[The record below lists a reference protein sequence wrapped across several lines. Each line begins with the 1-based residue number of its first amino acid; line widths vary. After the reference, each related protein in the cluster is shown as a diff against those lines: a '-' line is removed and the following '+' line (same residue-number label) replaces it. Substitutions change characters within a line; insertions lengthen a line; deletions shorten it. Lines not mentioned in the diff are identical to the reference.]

1 MTTEKQTVLEKV
13 SEIDCFLGKLQF
25 LQHETL
31 TTKFTPGPNC
41 LKPFYVEPS
50 LPLLNRPHPIN
61 LIEPLRIP
69 PFECVHHAMSVFAR
83 SVACGERSDA
93 GLSAAFSDN
102 LIPPHQG
109 GGPSAAGL
117 QLVRGTSS
125 DFEFLPR
132 RPAVADSPGGLN
144 PPAAPMLTLII
155 GLSESC

>member
-1 MTTEKQTVLEKV
+1 MSKKV
-13 SEIDCFLGKLQF
+13 SEIDCFLGKWQF

-31 TTKFTPGPNC
+31 TTKFTSQSNC
-41 LKPFYVEPS
+41 RQPFYGVPS
-50 LPLLNRPHPIN
+50 LPPLNRPHPIN

-83 SVACGERSDA
+83 PLRVESAAIPGCR
-93 GLSAAFSDN
+93 AAFSN

-109 GGPSAAGL
+109 GGPSEASR

-132 RPAVADSPGGLN
+132 RPAVADSPAGLN
-144 PPAAPMLTLII
+144 PPATPMLTLII
-155 GLSESC
+155 GLSERC